1 MKYTQTA
8 FSDLLIIKNK
18 SFNDDRGSLKKF
30 FYSDFFIQFN
40 FKVDDIYT
48 TKSNKNTIRGVHHQV
63 APYGQAKLVTCLSG
77 SFLDIAVD
85 LRQGSRTYGKVFT
98 YKLVAGS
105 DDQLLIPAG
114 FSHGTLSLEDN
125 TTMLSICSG
134 KYLPEHES
142 GINMKSIDLPYD
154 TSMSSISAKD
164 IALPDLKSML

>member
-1 MKYTQTA
+1 MKFSQTE
-8 FSDLLIIKNK
+8 FDDLLVIKNS
-18 SFNDDRGSLKKF
+18 SFRDVRGCLKKF

-48 TKSNKNTIRGVHHQV
+48 TISKENTIRGIHHQIS
-63 APYGQAKLVTCLSG
+63 PYGQAKLVTCLSG
-77 SFLDIAVD
+77 SFLDVAVD
-85 LRQGSRTYGKVFT
+85 LRKGRQTYGKVFT
-98 YKLVAGS
+98 YKLVADS

-134 KYLPEHES
+134 RYLPEFES

-154 TSMSSISAKD
+154 TSRSIISTKD
-164 IALPDLKSML
+164 IALPELSSIL